1 MAFFPIFSH
10 DCQGFLFGA
19 APWQCP
25 TFLFGAAPWQCLAFL
40 FGADSCYNRL
50 MATSFNVS
58 PMSQTLELQPGETYE
73 GSITVSLPADNTGEF
88 AYQVS
93 VVPYNVEG
101 KDYMVDTSAITNFS
115 QMANWIAI
123 DQPTG
128 VLQPS
133 ERREIK
139 FAINVP
145 LDASGNSQA
154 AALIVSPDAGQNR
167 ADGVGVDNVFSIA
180 SVVYAKVAGETTH
193 SGEILQN
200 EIPAFTS
207 FLPVYATVEVENTG
221 NVYENANI
229 VLDITNSLTGEPL
242 LSSETR
248 QIDNLPVVGL
258 VHVEQKVTYNGDTS
272 ITSHELV
279 ILPIWFILLVILIVA
294 GVAGGV
300 FALVRQ
306 RKKRKAGL

>member
-1 MAFFPIFSH
+1 
-10 DCQGFLFGA
+10 
-19 APWQCP
+19 
-25 TFLFGAAPWQCLAFL
+25 
-40 FGADSCYNRL
+40 

-242 LSSETR
+242 LSSETPGGNHYAELILPQTTRQISR